1 MCVCVCVCVCVWV
14 GGWGRE
20 DNSKASVELHAW
32 RGLYSRCEL
41 IWSGTAVDQR
51 RWFLSVCMYGGAV
64 H

>member
-1 MCVCVCVCVCVWV
+1 MCVCVCVCVCVC
-14 GGWGRE
+14 GWGGE
-20 DNSKASVELHAW
+20 DNSWASVKLHAL
-32 RGLYSRCEL
+32 RVLYSRREL